1 MFVGSRFCAHCGAEA
16 MREKTEDASPMDCP
30 RCRESLQGLRLG
42 AMSVHEC
49 AACGGLWV
57 DPATF
62 QKLCDDRDE
71 HAGVVSVLEG
81 RVPTKPVTPDTV
93 KYLSCPQ
100 CKKLMNRVNFA
111 HTSGVI
117 TDTCKDHGVW
127 LDRGELQR
135 VVAFVEHG
143 GLSTLRQHEIDQ
155 LAEERKR
162 LEEERARS
170 SELTNDFRQRLL

>member
-1 MFVGSRFCAHCGAEA
+1 MFRGSRFCARCGAEA
-16 MREKTEDASPMDCP
+16 TRERVEEATAMDCP
-30 RCRESLQGLRLG
+30 RCRESLELLRLG
-42 AMSVHEC
+42 TLSAHEC
-49 AACGGLWV
+49 AACGGLWI
-57 DPATF
+57 DPVSL

-71 HAGVVSVLEG
+71 HAGVVAVLEG
-81 RVPTKPVTPDTV
+81 RIPTKPVTPDTV
-93 KYLSCPQ
+93 RYLTCPQ

-135 VVAFVEHG
+135 VVGFIEHG

-170 SELTNDFRQRLL
+170 VHLTDDFRRRLL

>member
-1 MFVGSRFCAHCGAEA
+1 MFVGSRFCARCGAEA
-16 MREKTEDASPMDCP
+16 TRERMEEATAMNCP
-30 RCRESLQGLRLG
+30 RCGESLESLRLG
-42 AMSVHEC
+42 VTSVHEC
-49 AACGGLWV
+49 SACGGVWV
-57 DPATF
+57 DPGTF
-62 QKLCDDRDE
+62 QKLCDDHDE
-71 HAGVVSVLEG
+71 HAGAVAVLEG
-81 RVPTKPVTPDTV
+81 RVPTKPVTPDAV

-135 VVAFVEHG
+135 VMAFIEHG
-143 GLSTLRQHEIDQ
+143 GLSTLRQHEIEQ
-155 LAEERKR
+155 LAEERKK

-170 SELTNDFRQRLL
+170 YELTNDYRRRLL